1 MDEDAMLRDYT
12 KSASDE
18 ITLKSPELEELA
30 RSVRAIADR
39 STGDGMALLAL
50 LRVLEIL
57 HREIRE
63 GLFQESL
70 PTNRQAL
77 YALLRDIEATGG
89 WPYIHRMRLQE
100 FLKNLVE
107 EEDTCSETEK

>member
-1 MDEDAMLRDYT
+1 MDDDAMLRDYT
-12 KSASDE
+12 KSGTDE

-30 RSVRAIADR
+30 RSIRAIAQQF
-39 STGDGMALLAL
+39 TGDGMELLAL

-63 GLFQESL
+63 GLFQDAL

-77 YALLRDIEATGG
+77 YSLLRDIEATGG

-100 FLKNLVE
+100 FLSKMIE
-107 EEDTCSETEK
+107 QEKSHTEPEK